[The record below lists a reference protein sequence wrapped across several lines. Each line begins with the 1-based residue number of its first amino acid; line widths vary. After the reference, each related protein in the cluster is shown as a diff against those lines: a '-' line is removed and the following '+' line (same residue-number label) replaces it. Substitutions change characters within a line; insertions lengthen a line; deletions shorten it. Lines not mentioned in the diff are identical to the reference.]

1 MTLLDRYILKQFL
14 VNFIILFSILFLFS
28 CIIDLFV
35 NINDFLESVDKT
47 IESSGTSVG
56 PFGHFNRLV
65 SLIGSFYFPRLFQ
78 FYAFLVG
85 LVTIGATGFTLVQLH
100 RHRELT
106 AVLAAGVSLHR
117 VAMPI
122 IAAAIGLNILQFAN
136 REMVLPRYAPQLIR
150 SQGEFA
156 RQSIRGFRVPLLL
169 DSSGKKLIYAC
180 RYRPEEEVL
189 ENVVV
194 LTFDHQ
200 LRWISRI
207 QADRATWRPFPKAAP
222 GAGADGETKRTLP
235 AKSGAAV
242 GEWILENGEKS
253 MITKTGAARETEP
266 TKVEAVAT
274 DIDPTRLLLFQH
286 QEFRQMLNLR
296 QIGELE
302 ASYRLDPNQLA
313 ELARI
318 RYGRFAQILINIT
331 TLLLTLPFFL
341 LRSPADLLIQSV
353 KCATFGIVAQIGGAV
368 GTAVGLPGVPPAA
381 SVFLFPL
388 LILLPLAVAL
398 MSRVET

>member
-56 PFGHFNRLV
+56 PLGHFVRLAG
-65 SLIGSFYFPRLFQ
+65 LIGSFYFPRLFQ

-122 IAAAIGLNILQFAN
+122 IAAAIGLNILQFVN
-136 REMVLPRYAPQLIR
+136 REVVLPHYAAPLIR

-156 RQSIRGFRVPLLL
+156 EESIRGFRVPLLQ
-169 DSSGKKLIYAC
+169 DSSGKLIYAR
-180 RYRPEEEVL
+180 RYRPAEEVL
-189 ENVVV
+189 ENVVI
-194 LTFDHQ
+194 LTLDDQ
-200 LRWISRI
+200 LRWTSRI
-207 QADRATWRPFPKAAP
+207 QADQATWRPFSKDEP
-222 GAGADGETKRTLP
+222 GGGADGE
-235 AKSGAAV
+235 AKSALSKESGAAV
-242 GEWILENGEKS
+242 GEWILENGEES
-253 MITKTGAARETEP
+253 MITKTGAARETQP
-266 TKVEAVAT
+266 TKVDAVAT
-274 DIDPTRLLLFQH
+274 DIDPTRLLLFRH

-313 ELARI
+313 ELARV

-341 LRSPADLLIQSV
+341 LRSPANLLIQSV
-353 KCATFGIVAQIGGAV
+353 KCASFGIVAQIGGAV
-368 GTAVGLPGVPPAA
+368 GSAVGLPGIPPAA

-388 LILLPLAVAL
+388 LILLPLAVAT